1 MSQYIYMN
9 HRIREKKPSGPVI
22 VAQDE
27 LLGLPRIR
35 ESNEFDLWI
44 HGYKLGRVVFK
55 PEGLAACETHEV
67 RAWVELDD
75 LVQIVDPR
83 DMKPEVPRASAK
95 KPNRKVQLKTK
106 VPL

>member
-9 HRIREKKPSGPVI
+9 HLIRQLEPKGPVI

-27 LLGLPRIR
+27 ITSDGPRQR
-35 ESNEFDLWI
+35 EANEFELWF

-83 DMKPEVPRASAK
+83 DVKPEAPRASAK
-95 KPNRKVQLKTK
+95 KPNSKVKTR
-106 VPL
+106 

>member
-9 HRIREKKPSGPVI
+9 HRIREKKPKVPVI
-22 VAQDE
+22 VTRD
-27 LLGLPRIR
+27 GPRQR
-35 ESNEFDLWI
+35 EANEFELWF

-83 DMKPEVPRASAK
+83 EVKPEAPRASAK
-95 KPNRKVQLKTK
+95 KPNSKVKTR
-106 VPL
+106 

>member
-22 VAQDE
+22 VAQDDVFD
-27 LLGLPRIR
+27 RVR
-35 ESNEFDLWI
+35 EANEFELWF
-44 HGYKLGRVVFK
+44 HGQKLGCVVFK

-83 DMKPEVPRASAK
+83 DVKPEAPRASAK